1 MGYKRNYNSLLP
13 DDFML
18 SEEFETIIEQLENTK
33 DHFYITG
40 KAGSGKSTLLA
51 YFRSITKK
59 NTAVLAPT
67 GVAAIR
73 VKGQTIHSFF
83 GFPPKVIQ
91 TRHIKKVR
99 QIEVL
104 QNLET
109 LIIDEVSMVRAD
121 VFDAIDYSL
130 RVHRKKLTQPF
141 GGVQLVVFGD
151 LFQLPPVVNMD
162 ESGLLQRI
170 YSKGHFF
177 FHSNI
182 FQDAQFK
189 TLELYSIYRQKDD
202 HFIHLLNSVRDGSI
216 THSQIDNINDS
227 LIDHIEMDEGKII
240 LTTTNARASSINQ
253 KYLSQLNEEEFSYR
267 GQATGQ
273 FYKELFPTDEI
284 LKLKKGAQVIMI
296 KNDPE
301 KRWVNGSIGIIHD
314 IAQKKIK
321 VKIGNKIFE
330 VKKEKWDRIQYTYD
344 DNQQDLNNI
353 SFKINPGESFA
364 IVGPTGSGK
373 TTITNLI
380 TKFYEV
386 DTGNILI
393 DGKDINHYTL
403 ETVRS
408 KIGVIL
414 QDVFLFADTIFNN
427 ITLFN
432 KDITMENVENAAK
445 ELEIHDFINS
455 LPGGYSFNVSERGAT
470 LSAGQKQLIAFL
482 RVLVNNP
489 DILILD
495 EATSSIDSYSEE
507 LLKNA
512 TKKITKDK
520 TSIIIAHRL
529 STIES
534 ADKIIYMENGKIL
547 ESGNHKQLLSIS
559 NGKFKKLYEEQ
570 FVEEL
575 V

>member
-1 MGYKRNYNSLLP
+1 MGYRKNYNSLLP
-13 DDFML
+13 DDFVL
-18 SEEFETIIEQLENTK
+18 SEEFETIVEQLESTK

-51 YFRSITKK
+51 YFRSVTQK

-141 GGVQLVVFGD
+141 GGVQLIVFGD

-182 FQDAQFK
+182 FLDAQFK
-189 TLELYSIYRQKDD
+189 TLELQSIYRQKDD

-216 THSQIDNINDS
+216 TSSQLENINDS
-227 LIDHIEMDEGKII
+227 LISQIEMDEGKII

-253 KYLSQLNEEEFSYR
+253 KYLSQLNSEEFSYR

-273 FYKELFPTDEI
+273 FYKELFPTDEV

-301 KRWVNGSIGIIHD
+301 KRWVNGSIGTIHE

-321 VKIGNKIFE
+321 VKIEHKIYE

-344 DNQQDLNNI
+344 DDQQEVQEDI
-353 SFKINPGESFA
+353 TGSFKQYPMRLAWAITIHKSQGQTFEKVIIDMSQGSFA
-364 IVGPTGSGK
+364 
-373 TTITNLI
+373 
-380 TKFYEV
+380 
-386 DTGNILI
+386 
-393 DGKDINHYTL
+393 
-403 ETVRS
+403 
-408 KIGVIL
+408 
-414 QDVFLFADTIFNN
+414 
-427 ITLFN
+427 
-432 KDITMENVENAAK
+432 
-445 ELEIHDFINS
+445 
-455 LPGGYSFNVSERGAT
+455 
-470 LSAGQKQLIAFL
+470 AGQLYVALSRCISLEGIELLRPIRKSDVIVNNQLIGFQD
-482 RVLVNNP
+482 R
-489 DILILD
+489 LI
-495 EATSSIDSYSEE
+495 
-507 LLKNA
+507 
-512 TKKITKDK
+512 
-520 TSIIIAHRL
+520 
-529 STIES
+529 
-534 ADKIIYMENGKIL
+534 
-547 ESGNHKQLLSIS
+547 
-559 NGKFKKLYEEQ
+559 
-570 FVEEL
+570 
-575 V
+575 

>member
-1 MGYKRNYNSLLP
+1 MAYKKNYNSLLP
-13 DDFML
+13 DDFEL
-18 SEEFETIIEQLENTK
+18 SDEFKIITEQLENTK

-51 YFRSITKK
+51 YFRSITQK

-109 LIIDEVSMVRAD
+109 LIIDEISMVRAD

-141 GGVQLVVFGD
+141 GGVQLIVFGD
-151 LFQLPPVVNMD
+151 LFQLPPVVNLD

-170 YSKGHFF
+170 YPKGHFF

-182 FQDAQFK
+182 FLDAQFK
-189 TLELYSIYRQKDD
+189 TLELQSIYRQTDD

-216 THSQIDNINDS
+216 TTSQLENINDS
-227 LIDHIEMDEGKII
+227 LINHIEMDEGKII

-253 KYLSQLNEEEFSYR
+253 KYLGQLDAEEFSYR

-273 FYKELFPTDEI
+273 FYKELFPTDEV

-301 KRWVNGSIGIIHD
+301 KRWVNGSIGTIHE
-314 IAQKKIK
+314 IALKKIK
-321 VKIGNKIFE
+321 VKINHKIYE

-344 DNQQDLNNI
+344 DDQQEVQEDI
-353 SFKINPGESFA
+353 TGSFKQYPMRLAWAITIHKSQGQTFEKVIIDMSQGSFA
-364 IVGPTGSGK
+364 
-373 TTITNLI
+373 
-380 TKFYEV
+380 
-386 DTGNILI
+386 
-393 DGKDINHYTL
+393 
-403 ETVRS
+403 
-408 KIGVIL
+408 
-414 QDVFLFADTIFNN
+414 
-427 ITLFN
+427 
-432 KDITMENVENAAK
+432 
-445 ELEIHDFINS
+445 
-455 LPGGYSFNVSERGAT
+455 
-470 LSAGQKQLIAFL
+470 AGQLYVALSRCISLEGIELLRPIKKSDIIVNNQLIGFQD
-482 RVLVNNP
+482 R
-489 DILILD
+489 LI
-495 EATSSIDSYSEE
+495 
-507 LLKNA
+507 
-512 TKKITKDK
+512 
-520 TSIIIAHRL
+520 
-529 STIES
+529 
-534 ADKIIYMENGKIL
+534 
-547 ESGNHKQLLSIS
+547 
-559 NGKFKKLYEEQ
+559 
-570 FVEEL
+570 
-575 V
+575 

>member
-13 DDFML
+13 DDFVL
-18 SEEFETIIEQLENTK
+18 SEEFETVIEQLENTK

-227 LIDHIEMDEGKII
+227 LIDHIEMYEGKII

-314 IAQKKIK
+314 IGQKKIK
-321 VKIGNKIFE
+321 VKIDNKIFE

-344 DNQQDLNNI
+344 DDQQEVQEEI
-353 SFKINPGESFA
+353 TGSFKQYPMRLAWAITIHKSQGQTFEKVIIDMSQGSFA
-364 IVGPTGSGK
+364 PGQLYVALSRCISLEGIELLRPIKKSDIIV
-373 TTITNLI
+373 
-380 TKFYEV
+380 
-386 DTGNILI
+386 
-393 DGKDINHYTL
+393 
-403 ETVRS
+403 
-408 KIGVIL
+408 
-414 QDVFLFADTIFNN
+414 NN
-427 ITLFN
+427 
-432 KDITMENVENAAK
+432 
-445 ELEIHDFINS
+445 
-455 LPGGYSFNVSERGAT
+455 
-470 LSAGQKQLIAFL
+470 QLIGFQD
-482 RVLVNNP
+482 R
-489 DILILD
+489 LI
-495 EATSSIDSYSEE
+495 
-507 LLKNA
+507 
-512 TKKITKDK
+512 
-520 TSIIIAHRL
+520 
-529 STIES
+529 
-534 ADKIIYMENGKIL
+534 
-547 ESGNHKQLLSIS
+547 
-559 NGKFKKLYEEQ
+559 
-570 FVEEL
+570 
-575 V
+575 